1 MPTRWIALAA
11 PLLWLWGA
19 GPARADAS
27 AATGLDCLQLTDAST
42 PDTPRDWLERS
53 LWASHCYEFRA
64 RAVRI
69 SGDGVRTLA
78 LSHDVENGVEREIAS
93 YLDGPPVVY
102 ERRGRVG
109 RGSPAEAIGTG
120 RAAPAAILAR
130 LDGHYQLTL
139 DGASRVAGRDVVR
152 LNIESQDNLR
162 YGHRLWLDKRT
173 GLPLKQVMVGLD
185 GRVLE
190 TFQMTELGEP
200 SLYDGTIDFEPLA
213 TQPSSPW
220 AARWLPTGYHA
231 LPLPNDFGV
240 RSAPVAHRLYSDGLS
255 SFSLFIEPV
264 QRRQRI
270 LRAGMHRLGITHAA
284 VRHVRLGER
293 VFQIVAIGE
302 VPPMALARV
311 VEGMEYRPPVGAR

>member
-1 MPTRWIALAA
+1 MPSRWIALVA
-11 PLLWLWGA
+11 PLLLWGA
-19 GPARADAS
+19 GPAQADTPD
-27 AATGLDCLQLTDAST
+27 AAGLDCRRLNDAVT
-42 PDTPRDWLERS
+42 PETPRAWLERS

-120 RAAPAAILAR
+120 RASPTAILSR
-130 LDGHYQLTL
+130 LDGHYRLTL
-139 DGASRVAGRDVVR
+139 DGESRVAGRDVMR
-152 LNIESQDNLR
+152 LDIDAQDNLR

-185 GRVLE
+185 GRILE

-213 TQPSSPW
+213 TPSSSPW
-220 AARWLPTGYHA
+220 AARWLPSGYHV
-231 LPLPNDFGV
+231 LPLPDDFGV

-255 SFSLFIEPV
+255 SFSVFIEPL
-264 QRRQRI
+264 RQRKRV

-284 VRHVRLGER
+284 VRHVRLGDR

-302 VPPMALARV
+302 IPPIALARV
-311 VEGMEYRPPVGAR
+311 VEGLEYQPPDDAR